1 MTRDEIVAL
10 FERRNADF
18 NRHDAVAMA
27 AYHEEDAVGES
38 PIQGR
43 MHGRKSI
50 QEGYEKWLAAFPDV
64 SMTTDDIVIEGNR
77 IVQFVTM
84 SGTQKGPFG
93 GLPATGRKFQ
103 ITGVFVVTL
112 SPNGRI
118 ARDKRL
124 YDVTNML
131 IQLGAL
137 KAKPAD

>member
-10 FERRNADF
+10 FERRNADW
-18 NRHDAVAMA
+18 NRHDPVAVA

-43 MHGRKSI
+43 MHGRQSI
-50 QEGYEKWLAAFPDV
+50 QDGYATWLAAFPDV
-64 SMTTDDIVIEGNR
+64 MMVTDDIVIEGNR
-77 IVQFVTM
+77 VAHFFTM
-84 SGTQKGPFG
+84 AGTQTGPFG

-103 ITGVFVVTL
+103 ITGVFVATI

-131 IQLGAL
+131 VQLGAL